1 MITDV
6 RRLRALEA
14 VAARQSFSAAAED
27 LGYTQSAVSQQVV
40 ALERE
45 VGLTLVERGLRPVQ
59 LTEAGQRL
67 LEHVTPVFEHLANAE
82 AALDTLRGMRTGRL
96 RVAGFAS
103 AFATFLPHAV
113 AAFVGDH
120 PGVEIELR
128 ECEPPEAL
136 RLLRSGRVDVAVV
149 YEWAGAEVTAD
160 PSLDVRA
167 LGEDELRAVL
177 PPRHPLARR
186 KAVRL
191 EQLARERWIV
201 PSADGPAAA
210 YRALLERLWEQAG
223 VRPEIGFETDDPA
236 AAMGLA
242 AAGLGVVLVNELII
256 AAAARPAVAVRPLA
270 QPAAVRRIAAATVAG
285 RRWPPAEALAG
296 LLQGRGTASVMLS

>member
-27 LGYTQSAVSQQVV
+27 LGYTQSAISQQVV

-103 AFATFLPHAV
+103 AFATFLPHAL
-113 AAFVGDH
+113 AAFVSDH
-120 PGVEIELR
+120 PGVEVELR
-128 ECEPPEAL
+128 ECEPAEAL

-149 YEWAGAEVTAD
+149 YEWAGAEGTAD
-160 PSLDVRA
+160 ASLDVLT

-177 PPRHPLARR
+177 PPRHRLARR

-201 PSADGPAAA
+201 PSAGGPAAA
-210 YRALLERLWEQAG
+210 YRALLERLWEQGG
-223 VRPEIGFETDDPA
+223 VRPEIAFETDDPA
-236 AAMGLA
+236 AAMSLA
-242 AAGLGVVLVNELII
+242 AAGLGVVLVNELI
-256 AAAARPAVAVRPLA
+256 AAAARPAAAVRPLA
-270 QPAAVRRIAAATVAG
+270 EPAAARRIAVATVAG

-296 LLQGRGTASVMLS
+296 LLQSRGTASVMLS